1 MHLYSVHSIG
11 IKLWRKISYN
21 IPLKY
26 KCIFRVKDNRRN
38 MREWSLRKK
47 FTDMVSCVPGLNDE
61 LQFSTFRRL
70 GYGGYLKK
78 WESIFSFLF
87 FSFFLQNALDVWQ
100 EHGLH
105 GMIVGEGLQSQSAL
119 KDLLYQTME
128 FLIGKWHDS
137 YYFIGWFCE

>member
-1 MHLYSVHSIG
+1 MHLHSVHSIG

-70 GYGGYLKK
+70 GYGGYLRK

-87 FSFFLQNALDVWQ
+87 FSFFYKTLWMCGRNTD
-100 EHGLH
+100 
-105 GMIVGEGLQSQSAL
+105 
-119 KDLLYQTME
+119 YME
-128 FLIGKWHDS
+128 WLWERGSKVKVHWKT
-137 YYFIGWFCE
+137 FCIRLWSF